1 MDKRLAA
8 RLKAAHGYYT
18 EDKNLNNQSKILQTQ
33 TGGFLIPDEG
43 EKTSKLTQKKLKD
56 IVPTYNSSL
65 MFDLSLSFGGY
76 YVDYTKNGSFLL
88 LGGQKGHVS
97 LIKWRNA
104 KLMTEFHT
112 KELIRDVKFLQNELL
127 FAVAQRKALYIYD
140 SQGIE
145 IHYMKNN
152 IEPQKLEYL
161 PYHFLLVSANNHG
174 FLKYLD
180 ISTGLPVAEHRF
192 HFENVN
198 DMKQNP
204 WNSVISVADAR
215 GLVTMWTPNINKP
228 VVKLVSHNG
237 PCTNLAIDMRGLYL
251 ATSGTDNKVKIYD
264 IRSLSDPLYEY
275 WTEYPCTSLD
285 ISQTGLLSVAELST
299 LKVWKDW
306 QVEKQKIPYMENSL
320 KSPIVDT
327 KFIPFEDFVGIGTKD
342 GFQNAC
348 IPGSGIANFDSFE
361 ANPFITT
368 RQRQEQEVKNLL
380 DKLPADT
387 IVMNPH
393 DIGTVDKAEPE
404 VIKAEE
410 KALREE
416 MERKMR
422 EKSAKKRKRK
432 EDKGKIKNSAVHDK
446 KTREKIQE
454 TIREKEK
461 DQIDMRLKAA
471 KDIQFLTSATTD
483 LLGMPT
489 KKSKLK
495 EL

>member
-1 MDKRLAA
+1 
-8 RLKAAHGYYT
+8 
-18 EDKNLNNQSKILQTQ
+18 
-33 TGGFLIPDEG
+33 
-43 EKTSKLTQKKLKD
+43 
-56 IVPTYNSSL
+56 
-65 MFDLSLSFGGY
+65 
-76 YVDYTKNGSFLL
+76 
-88 LGGQKGHVS
+88 
-97 LIKWRNA
+97 
-104 KLMTEFHT
+104 
-112 KELIRDVKFLQNELL
+112 
-127 FAVAQRKALYIYD
+127 
-140 SQGIE
+140 
-145 IHYMKNN
+145 
-152 IEPQKLEYL
+152 
-161 PYHFLLVSANNHG
+161 
-174 FLKYLD
+174 
-180 ISTGLPVAEHRF
+180 
-192 HFENVN
+192 
-198 DMKQNP
+198 
-204 WNSVISVADAR
+204 
-215 GLVTMWTPNINKP
+215 
-228 VVKLVSHNG
+228 
-237 PCTNLAIDMRGLYL
+237 
-251 ATSGTDNKVKIYD
+251 
-264 IRSLSDPLYEY
+264 
-275 WTEYPCTSLD
+275 
-285 ISQTGLLSVAELST
+285 
-299 LKVWKDW
+299 
-306 QVEKQKIPYMENSL
+306 MENSL